1 MSNGGSILDSIQ
13 GLFSSSSGGGSREA
27 RASESSPVLERVE
40 RVEQIRSGVEMA
52 ASALDDEMKQLRR
65 ESREAASAALEAA
78 RSREPD
84 DGEAAGAGAV
94 EELSPCIDA
103 LEELHYRLIRVEVHP
118 DIQSDEE
125 RQQAAD
131 RARDA
136 VQRVRD
142 VADSLSETATA

>member
-1 MSNGGSILDSIQ
+1 MSNGGSIMDSIQ

-27 RASESSPVLERVE
+27 RTSESAPVLERVE

-52 ASALDDEMKQLRR
+52 ASALDDEMKDLRR

-78 RSREPD
+78 RSREPE
-84 DGEAAGAGAV
+84 DGDAAGAEAV
-94 EELSPCIDA
+94 EDLSRCVDA
-103 LEELHYRLIRVEVHP
+103 MEELHYRLIRIEVHP

-142 VADSLSETATA
+142 VADSLSETAAA